1 MPVHLH
7 TFYTHPLRLT
17 SEPPPVSPAGGSSW
31 PPVVGSTYGATP
43 VRPPAGGTYGAPP
56 DRPPSGGTYNN
67 TYNWPLPTVGCTYGT
82 TPTGSPSLDRS
93 AVDATVG
100 GTPGTTPDLPP
111 VVGGTS
117 ITTPYLPP
125 VVGGIY
131 GTTPTGSPSL
141 DRSTS
146 LNVPLG
152 PLGPAGYSR
161 PGTYPGYG
169 AGDGDS
175 TLGGTPVG
183 GTPPPGSGAG
193 TPGGGSVGHGSG
205 VSSNI
210 FSPSQV
216 GAPPSNM
223 NISRKAP

>member
-1 MPVHLH
+1 MV
-7 TFYTHPLRLT
+7 
-17 SEPPPVSPAGGSSW
+17 SEPAASPVGGYAR
-31 PPVVGSTYGATP
+31 PPVVSGTYGTTP
-43 VRPPAGGTYGAPP
+43 VRSPAGGTYGTTP

-67 TYNWPLPTVGCTYGT
+67 TYNWPPPTVGGTYGT

-93 AVDATVG
+93 AGYATVG
-100 GTPGTTPDLPP
+100 
-111 VVGGTS
+111 
-117 ITTPYLPP
+117 
-125 VVGGIY
+125 

-193 TPGGGSVGHGSG
+193 THGGGSVGHGSG

-216 GAPPSNM
+216 GPLPP
-223 NISRKAP
+223 